1 MRKGGAIVEHRDEI
15 GFQVRTLSHLIKH
28 MVNQTAF
35 ASEEVPVTGV
45 QGWIMGYLYENQ
57 DKDVFQRDLQNH
69 FSVRR
74 STVTGILQLME
85 KNGLI
90 VRRAVDW
97 DARLKKLELTPKA
110 LEMHERVMR
119 GIQQTE
125 AALSATLCTDEK
137 ETFLRLCEKIKS
149 GIAAQSCP

>member
-1 MRKGGAIVEHRDEI
+1 MEHRDEI

-57 DKDVFQRDLQNH
+57 GKDVFQRDLQNH

-119 GIQQTE
+119 GIRQTE
-125 AALSATLCTDEK
+125 AALSAMLDPEEK
-137 ETFLRLCEKIKS
+137 DTFLRLCEKIKN
-149 GIAAQSCP
+149 GITAQSCP